1 MKNLN
6 ADFLL
11 DIWAELKAK
20 RLAPVA
26 IGLLVI
32 AVGMPAL
39 MLKGE
44 ETPEDAPLPITAP
57 ASADAAKVEV
67 AEELTQRG
75 SKLESYKARDPF
87 DGLVKPEKEGSTGTS
102 GTAVAPGD
110 AAGSDTKPDTGSSL
124 GGSGGSGAG
133 GGSGGGGSTG
143 VDGGS
148 GGDTVSPGGGGNDAP
163 KIVKRPRSQF
173 NYQLDVKFGR
183 PGREK
188 RYPGLTRL
196 SFLPSPKLP
205 VLLFMGVPEAAK
217 SALFV
222 VHHGL
227 NHQGQ
232 GKCIP
237 TRSRCHYLEL
247 GVGKEHY
254 ISANDHEF
262 RIRLLDIKRVKLSTE
277 KKQRAAARRAARTNR
292 SARTGGEAGGQTA
305 GGEKYEPPLLV
316 DGLR

>member
-6 ADFLL
+6 ADSLL
-11 DIWAELKAK
+11 DIWADLKAK

-26 IGLLVI
+26 IGLLVV
-32 AVGMPAL
+32 AVAMPAL
-39 MLKGE
+39 MLRGE
-44 ETPEDAPLPITAP
+44 ETPEDAPLPIAAP

-67 AEELTQRG
+67 AEELTERG

-87 DGLVKPEKEGSTGTS
+87 DGLVTPKDESSGAS

-110 AAGSDTKPDTGSSL
+110 AAGAGTKPDSGSSPV
-124 GGSGGSGAG
+124 GSGDAGA
-133 GGSGGGGSTG
+133 GGGGSTDT
-143 VDGGS
+143 DGGS

-173 NYQLDVKFGR
+173 TYQLDVKFGR

-188 RYPGLTRL
+188 RYPNLSRL
-196 SFLPSPKLP
+196 SFLPSAKLP
-205 VLLFMGVPEAAK
+205 TLLFMGVPEAAK

-222 VHHGL
+222 VHAGL

-237 TRSRCHYLEL
+237 SRSRCHYLEL

-254 ISANDHEF
+254 VSANDREF
-262 RIRLLDIKRVKLSTE
+262 RIRLLDIKRVKLSAV
-277 KKQRAAARRAARTNR
+277 KKSRAAARRSARTNR
-292 SARTGGEAGGQTA
+292 SARTGDGAGGSD
-305 GGEKYEPPLLV
+305 GGDQQFEPPLLA
-316 DGLR
+316 DGVG